1 MKTFREFIL
10 EVYDPEIQGR
20 SQIRKQGQGGRV
32 GAERKKSEPEKRRVK
47 AVGGGKTAPAKDY
60 KDRKDIG
67 TQRQRSE
74 REQQPTRERG
84 SAALSPR
91 EAQRKAAMERRARQ
105 SSGAGAR
112 TDLKGKSNSTS
123 KDREKVATNLL
134 RQKGKA
140 KVDPKYKPV
149 KSSGLTKA
157 EQQAL
162 KRKGEKKLRD
172 LRLAA
177 TGKKKESE
185 LKHPITHKEIAR
197 RKKDNK

>member
-1 MKTFREFIL
+1 MKTFKEFIL

-20 SQIRKQGQGGRV
+20 SQIRTQGQGGRV
-32 GAERKKSEPEKRRVK
+32 GAERKKTKPEKRRVK
-47 AVGGGKTAPAKDY
+47 AAGGGKTEPAADY
-60 KDRKDIG
+60 KPRKDIG
-67 TQRQRSE
+67 THRPKSTK
-74 REQQPTRERG
+74 EQQPTRERG

-140 KVDPKYKPV
+140 TVDPKYKPQ
-149 KSSGLTKA
+149 KASGMTQSEREAVTK
-157 EQQAL
+157 
-162 KRKGEKKLRD
+162 KGEKKLRD
-172 LRLAA
+172 LRLQA
-177 TGKKKESE
+177 TGKTKESE
-185 LKHPITHKEIAR
+185 LKYPITKKEIAR
-197 RKKDNK
+197 RRKASK